1 MPGLKATQLDGYG
14 DDVIVTECIAQ
25 GTSGR
30 IVYSVFANEED
41 ARSDQSDDLV
51 VAVLSGELL
60 TQEQREIAAGNSKA
74 LGKSS

>member
-1 MPGLKATQLDGYG
+1 MTGLKATQLDGYG

-41 ARSDQSDDLV
+41 ARSVSPTIWSLRFS
-51 VAVLSGELL
+51 AESY
-60 TQEQREIAAGNSKA
+60 
-74 LGKSS
+74 